1 MQTKALLMHTL
12 FIRGDDMAWFW
23 MELSIPVP
31 LVATNLSHMH
41 WSTWEQPDRAAV
53 QMYQECSTPA
63 GSLSHVP
70 SHLHCSKEKITVC
83 RALGCEAFTTCWY
96 NNYWSQWTL
105 PRQFWGHAGGKE
117 NYLMLNALLSAKGW
131 SALMGRCCS
140 LGVFWNQL
148 STRSPSVALSCWW
161 CNCNSK
167 IGMTATSEGLTS
179 SNPDTWKP
187 DAKVIHLC

>member
-1 MQTKALLMHTL
+1 MIWPGFEWSFPFLCHLLPQTSLTCIEAHESSLIGLQYRC
-12 FIRGDDMAWFW
+12 IR
-23 MELSIPVP
+23 
-31 LVATNLSHMH
+31 N
-41 WSTWEQPDRAAV
+41 AAH
-53 QMYQECSTPA
+53 QQ

-70 SHLHCSKEKITVC
+70 SHPHCSKEKITVC
-83 RALGCEAFTTCWY
+83 RALGCEAFTTCRY
-96 NNYWSQWTL
+96 VNYWSQWTL

-117 NYLMLNALLSAKGW
+117 KYLTLNALLSAKGW
-131 SALMGRCCS
+131 SALRGRCCS

-148 STRSPSVALSCWW
+148 STRSPSVALSCWR